1 MKYFRRQ
8 NLNSSNILDDTVL
21 QTASGNI
28 ELNPTQK
35 VTIRGDLDIIGGA
48 IPGPEVTNI
57 LYVTMDGDDNN
68 SGTGEGPHQAKR
80 SLKSALSVAQQGTTI
95 YVRSGEYY
103 EDNPLRMPPK
113 VTIIGDSLRNTIIR
127 PLNGAESIGIINI
140 ERVNNVTTITTA
152 AAHGLST
159 EQRIRVRC
167 ASNDSVNETD
177 VNILEIPAINQISY
191 RQTGPNISATSATG
205 KIKWAPDLFVVN
217 SANYLANMVFKGL
230 AAPAYCMVI
239 DTDAIVDTSPYIQ
252 NCSNINGPW
261 MRNGKEWLPFQ
272 TSQPNETGAPVTGP
286 RPLLDDEIDPL
297 QVDVYGIDVEGAG
310 GGMLIDGDRY
320 NSQSPIK
327 SMVADAFTQVAQ
339 GGIGFHIT
347 NFGYMQLVSCFA
359 VLCYKSFYTTRGG
372 YLSISNSVCDFGLS
386 GFEADGFY
394 PDPYSSGITNQDYY
408 SSVGSVTVT
417 GTGSGFTSAPIIE
430 FEPPTTPGGIRA
442 TAVASIDPTLGI
454 INAVT
459 MIENGSGYDFVPE
472 ITITPSYGA
481 VARAN
486 LAKNQFI
493 EVFNLANTPQIGS
506 IMFTGDVDPLSGNEI
521 GYYVTQLSNKSFT
534 FKYDEQK
541 CRRDVGLILN
551 AVLSD
556 AVLDT
561 NHASTYAGISY
572 LRSYSSKVT
581 TLQKAQTIAGLEE
594 ARDQA
599 LTYTANSTMQTKI
612 TEGFNTVIAIIN
624 TGLSAVPAIVNNP
637 TAVREPGYFE
647 AAEILLANK
656 TFIQEEVAAWINYTY
671 STFEYDRDKCS
682 RDVKLI
688 LDAVLTDYMFGTN
701 YGSRTAGLAY
711 IRSYSS
717 NVTSSQKSQTI
728 AGLNHAR
735 DLALAYASDPATQI
749 AITNGFSIVTN
760 IINAVSG
767 SGAPAISFTAPLTP
781 VAFSYDAAAA
791 QIEINKSFIADELAA
806 YITDNLS
813 PGTIPGYDEATCKR
827 DVAYIIDAMA
837 FDLYYGGNSATV
849 GAALAYYN
857 GVTNVVSGETAEFV
871 STFTRLQDVIPYIIQ
886 SDNAGWTRSVSNT
899 SLQDVS
905 LLAGSPTASTA
916 AQALIQIIIDVVV
929 GGTSSAPVVQKPIY
943 SLGINYKLKN
953 TYRQAV
959 LIEDDKIAYDTVLW
973 LDRTYGNF
981 TYNEA
986 TCKRDIAY
994 ITDAVAYDLTYE
1006 GNTQTTNAALS
1017 YAAGNVIDG
1026 QIEQT
1031 QAAYEYWKNIVG
1043 QIVKNIPIT
1052 PTPGNVVIQDTSY
1065 PLGTPANPDGPATKA
1080 ETLIQIIVDVVD
1092 FGTGYVPDPVSYPEY
1107 VNGDPTLNIERNIIL
1122 EDLSTIQT
1130 SVIVFLNN
1138 AYGGSTK
1145 VFIFPPITK
1154 VIEGTNIRFHNVSTI
1169 STASTAMEYVGS
1181 GVTYNALPFFGG
1193 EPDPTRERVEINN
1206 GKCFTVTSDQ
1216 IGNYKIG
1223 QYFTVNALT
1232 GGVSINAEDLSLSGL
1247 SSIGPFNRNGVPVGV
1262 QLREIS
1268 NNANLIASNGLQ
1280 DVNTVPTQEAV
1291 ATYVESRYVNKLT
1304 TNDQTITSNNITL
1317 TGDLGINGGDL
1328 YSTATTVNIFNR
1340 DDKDSITD
1348 NGPATVNAF
1357 LNATAIEIGAA
1368 TGTTN
1373 INHNLDV
1380 DGDVNID
1387 GGDLTVSTSTFNLAN
1402 TNAITVNAFGAATII
1417 TVGDTG
1423 GSGILTLKNDS
1434 VVLYGDLEV
1443 RGGDVTTNQTTFRL
1457 VDTTATTV
1465 HFAGAATT
1473 LNIGDSATD
1482 SSTYNFASGVT
1493 GNTKT
1498 KNINIGTN
1506 AAVGSTVNITLGS
1519 THGTNLLT
1527 INAPTVVGASADQH
1541 LFDTVAT
1548 ALHIGGAA
1556 TTIDLGASTGT
1567 THIRHNLDVDG
1578 DVNIDGGDLTV
1589 STSTFNLVNTTA
1601 TTVNA
1606 FGAATSIVIGSNA
1619 GTTNVKNNLDVDGDV
1634 NIDGG
1639 DLTVSTSTFNL
1650 VNTNATTVNFAGAA
1664 TTVNIGGTTGTTTVK
1679 NNLDVDGD
1687 VNIDGGDLTV
1697 STLIFNLANTTAT
1710 TVNFAGAGTTVNIG
1724 SSSGTTNVKNNL
1736 DVDGDVNIDGGDL
1749 TVSTPTFNLAN
1760 TTATTGNLFGAATTI
1775 NIGAAGSAGTTTVK
1789 TDNVVLDGDLQVK
1802 GGDITTNQLTFNL
1815 LNTTSTTVNAFGA
1828 GTAIA
1833 IGAATGTTNIKNNLD
1848 VDGDVNIDGGD
1859 LTASTSTFNLLN
1871 TTVTT
1876 GNLFGVA
1883 TGINLGTTAVG
1894 ASTLTFGPA
1903 ITGNTLKISST
1914 ASGTVNITTD
1924 ATSGIANIFTSI
1936 TDTTNIASSGI
1947 INLGNSSLST
1957 TLVDIGGAI
1966 TGNQLK
1972 ISGTASGTVAITS
1985 DVTTGIVNLFNN
1997 ITTGTVNIAGAGA
2010 STINVGSST
2019 STVNIGQLIL
2029 TTDLAVPYGGT
2040 GVSTFTANGIVYGNN
2055 GSALQVT
2062 AASNPG
2068 SNATTSYGIL
2078 TTDASNVPVWTDTID
2093 GGSY

>member
-1 MKYFRRQ
+1 MKYLRRQ
-8 NLNSSNILDDTVL
+8 NFNVGNILDDTVL
-21 QTASGNI
+21 QTSIGNI

-127 PLNGAESIGIINI
+127 PLNGPESAGVASI
-140 ERVNNVTTITTA
+140 EKTNNYVTITTST
-152 AAHGLST
+152 AHGLSVGD
-159 EQRIRVRC
+159 RIRVRVQIGT
-167 ASNDSVNETD
+167 AVPSGSFVIGNTYKILTVGDTNFIELGADTNSVGETFKATDVGDLPGVGETAGTAAWIEVDETD
-177 VNILEIPAINQISY
+177 VNITEVPSSTTLVY
-191 RQTGPNISATSATG
+191 RQTGPNIVSTSATG

-217 SANYLANMVFKGL
+217 SGNYLANMVFKGL
-230 AAPAYCMVI
+230 AAPAYCMAI
-239 DTDAIVDTSPYIQ
+239 DSDAIVDTSPYIQ

-261 MRNGKEWLPFQ
+261 MRNGVEWLPFV
-272 TSQPNETGAPVTGP
+272 TEQPNQAGAPVTGP

-297 QVDVYGIDVEGAG
+297 QVDLYGIDTEGAG
-310 GGMLIDGDRY
+310 GGMLIDGDKY

-327 SMVADAFTQVAQ
+327 SMVADAFTQVCQ

-394 PDPYSSGITNQDYY
+394 PDPYSSGFTTSDYY
-408 SSVGSVTVT
+408 SSVGSVTVS
-417 GTGSGFTSAPIIE
+417 GTGSGFTVAPLIE

-454 INAVT
+454 INAIT
-459 MIENGSGYDFVPE
+459 MIENGSGYDFEPA
-472 ITITPSYGA
+472 ITITPTNGA
-481 VARAN
+481 AATAN

-493 EVFNLANTPQIGS
+493 EVYGLANTPQIGS
-506 IMFTGDVDPLSGNEI
+506 VMFTGDIDPVTGYEL
-521 GYYVTQLSNKSFT
+521 GYYVTQITNESFT

-541 CRRDVGLILN
+541 CRRDVGYILD

-556 AVLDT
+556 AVLGT

-612 TEGFNTVIAIIN
+612 SEGFDSVIAIIN
-624 TGLSAVPAIVNNP
+624 TGLSAVSAITNNP
-637 TAVREPGYFE
+637 TSVREAGYYE

-671 STFEYDRDKCS
+671 SAFEYNRDKCK
-682 RDVKLI
+682 RDIKLI
-688 LDAVLTDYMFGTN
+688 LDAILTDFMFGTN
-701 YGSRTAGLAY
+701 YYTRTAGLSY

-717 NVTSSQKSQTI
+717 NVTDLQKSQTI
-728 AGLNHAR
+728 AGLNYAR
-735 DLALAYASDPATQI
+735 DLALEYVSDTATQTT
-749 AITNGFSIVTN
+749 ITNGFAIVTS
-760 IINAVSG
+760 IIDAVSG
-767 SGAPAISFTAPLTP
+767 VGAPAVSFTAPLTP
-781 VAFSYDAAAA
+781 IAFSYDAAAA
-791 QIEINKSFIADELAA
+791 QIQINKSFIADELAA

-813 PGTIPGYDEATCKR
+813 PGTIPGYDESTCKR

-857 GVTNVVSGETAEFV
+857 GVINVVSGETAEFV
-871 STFTRLQDVIPYIIQ
+871 STFTRLQNIIPFIIQ
-886 SDNAGWTRSVSNT
+886 CDNVGWTRSTSNT

-905 LLAGSPTASTA
+905 LIAASPAAGTA
-916 AQALIQIIIDVVV
+916 AQALIQIIVDVIV
-929 GGTSSAPVVQKPIY
+929 GGESSAPIVQKPTY
-943 SLGINYKLKN
+943 SLGVNYKLKN
-953 TYRQAV
+953 TFRLAV
-959 LIEDDKIAYDTVLW
+959 LVEDDKIAYDTVVW
-973 LDRTYGNF
+973 LDNTYGNF

-994 ITDAVAYDLTYE
+994 ITDAMAYDLTYE
-1006 GNTQTTNAALS
+1006 GNTQTTNAALA

-1026 QIEQT
+1026 QVEQT
-1031 QAAYEYWKNIVG
+1031 QAAYEYWKSIVG

-1052 PTPGNVVIQDTSY
+1052 PTTGNTATQETGY
-1065 PLGTPANPDGPATKA
+1065 PLGSPSNPDGPAAKA
-1080 ETLIQIIVDVVD
+1080 ETLVQIIVDVID
-1092 FGTGYVPDPVSYPEY
+1092 FGTGYVPDPVTYPEY
-1107 VNGDPTLNIERNIIL
+1107 VNGDPTLNIERVAVL
-1122 EDLSTIQT
+1122 EDTVTIQN
-1130 SVIVFLNN
+1130 SVIDFLNG

-1145 VFIFPPITK
+1145 VYTFPPITK
-1154 VIEGTNIRFHNVSTI
+1154 VTSGTTIRFNNVSTI

-1193 EPDPTRERVEINN
+1193 KPVPAKERVEINN

-1223 QYFTVNALT
+1223 SYFTVNALT
-1232 GGVSINAEDLSLSGL
+1232 GGVSINAEDLNLSGL
-1247 SSIGPFNRNGVPVGV
+1247 SSIGPFKRNGVPVGV
-1262 QLREIS
+1262 QLREVN

-1304 TNDQTITSNNITL
+1304 TNDQTITSDHITL
-1317 TGDLGINGGDL
+1317 AGDLGINGGDL
-1328 YSTATTVNIFNR
+1328 YTTATTVNIFNR
-1340 DDKDSITD
+1340 DDKDSVIE
-1348 NGPATVNAF
+1348 NGPETVNAF
-1357 LNATAIEIGAA
+1357 LNATTIEIGAS

-1373 INHNLDV
+1373 IHHDLDV
-1380 DGDVNID
+1380 DGNLNVD
-1387 GGDLTVSTSTFNLAN
+1387 GSELTVSNATFNLAN
-1402 TNAITVNAFGAATII
+1402 TSATTVNAFGAATTI
-1417 TVGDTG
+1417 TAGASG
-1423 GSGILTLKNDS
+1423 SSGILTFKNDS
-1434 VVLYGDLEV
+1434 VVLYGNLEV
-1443 RGGDVTTNQTTFRL
+1443 RGGYVTTNQSTFRL
-1457 VDTTATTV
+1457 IDTTATTV

-1567 THIRHNLDVDG
+1567 THIRHD
-1578 DVNIDGGDLTV
+1578 
-1589 STSTFNLVNTTA
+1589 
-1601 TTVNA
+1601 
-1606 FGAATSIVIGSNA
+1606 
-1619 GTTNVKNNLDVDGDV
+1619 
-1634 NIDGG
+1634 
-1639 DLTVSTSTFNL
+1639 
-1650 VNTNATTVNFAGAA
+1650 
-1664 TTVNIGGTTGTTTVK
+1664 
-1679 NNLDVDGD
+1679 
-1687 VNIDGGDLTV
+1687 
-1697 STLIFNLANTTAT
+1697 
-1710 TVNFAGAGTTVNIG
+1710 
-1724 SSSGTTNVKNNL
+1724 
-1736 DVDGDVNIDGGDL
+1736 
-1749 TVSTPTFNLAN
+1749 
-1760 TTATTGNLFGAATTI
+1760 
-1775 NIGAAGSAGTTTVK
+1775 
-1789 TDNVVLDGDLQVK
+1789 
-1802 GGDITTNQLTFNL
+1802 
-1815 LNTTSTTVNAFGA
+1815 
-1828 GTAIA
+1828 
-1833 IGAATGTTNIKNNLD
+1833 LD

-1859 LTASTSTFNLLN
+1859 LTASTTTFNLLN
-1871 TTVTT
+1871 ATVTT
-1876 GNLFGVA
+1876 GNVLGVA
-1883 TGINLGTTAVG
+1883 TEVNLGTDAI
-1894 ASTLTFGPA
+1894 APSTLTFGPE
-1903 ITGNTLKISST
+1903 ISGNIVKIAGSALGVISL
-1914 ASGTVNITTD
+1914 TTD
-1924 ATSGIANIFTSI
+1924 TTNGIANIFTTI
-1936 TDTTNIASSGI
+1936 TDTTNIAESGI
-1947 INLGNSSLST
+1947 INLGSSSVAT
-1957 TLVDIGGAI
+1957 TSVNIGGAF

-1972 ISGTASGTVAITS
+1972 ISGTVDGTVTVTS
-1985 DVTTGIVNLFNN
+1985 DVTTGTVDLFNN
-1997 ITTGTVNIAGAGA
+1997 LTTGTLNIAGAGA
-2010 STINVGSST
+2010 NTINLGSAT

-2029 TTDLAVPYGGT
+2029 TTELAVPYGGT
-2040 GVSTFTANGIVYGNN
+2040 GLTTFTTNGIVYGNA
-2055 GSALQVT
+2055 GDDLQVT

-2068 SNATTSYGIL
+2068 VGNATTSYGIL

>member
-8 NLNSSNILDDTVL
+8 NLNLSNILDDTVL

-35 VTIRGDLDIIGGA
+35 VTIRGDLEILGGA

-57 LYVTMDGDDNN
+57 LYVTQDGDDNN
-68 SGTGEGPHQAKR
+68 DGTGEGPLQAKR
-80 SLKSALSVAQQGTTI
+80 TLKSALSVAQQGTTI

-103 EDNPLRMPPK
+103 ENNPLRMPPK

-127 PLNGAESIGIINI
+127 PLNGPESVAIINV
-140 ERVNNVTTITTA
+140 ERTNNITTITTA
-152 AAHGLST
+152 AVHGL
-159 EQRIRVRC
+159 EVRDRIRVRSQIGS
-167 ASNDSVNETD
+167 AIPSGSFVIGNIYKILTVGDTNFIELGAATNTVGETFIALEVGDLPGPGQTAGTAAWIQVDETD
-177 VNILEIPAINQISY
+177 VNILEVPASNQISY
-191 RQTGPNISATSATG
+191 RQTGPDIVSTAATG
-205 KIKWAPDLFVVN
+205 KVKWAPDLFVVN
-217 SANYLANMVFKGL
+217 SGNYLANMVFKGL
-230 AAPAYCMVI
+230 AAPAYCMAI

-261 MRNGKEWLPFQ
+261 LKNGEEWLPFQ
-272 TSQPNETGAPVTGP
+272 TTQPNLTGTPVTGP
-286 RPLLDDEIDPL
+286 RPLLDDDIDPT
-297 QVDVYGIDVEGAG
+297 QVDLYGVDVEGAG
-310 GGMLIDGDRY
+310 GGMIIDGDQY

-339 GGIGFHIT
+339 GGVGFHIT

-394 PDPYSSGITNQDYY
+394 PDPYSSGIVNQDYY

-417 GTGSGFTSAPIIE
+417 GTGSGFTTAPLIE
-430 FEPPTTPGGIRA
+430 FEPPTTPGGVRA

-454 INAVT
+454 INAIT
-459 MIENGSGYDFVPE
+459 MIENGSGYDFQPA
-472 ITITPSYGA
+472 ITITPDNGA

-493 EVFNLANTPQIGS
+493 EVFNLANSPQIGS
-506 IMFTGDVDPLSGNEI
+506 IMFTGDIDPLSGNEI
-521 GYYVTQLSNKSFT
+521 GYLVTQLSNKSFT

-551 AVLSD
+551 AVLTD
-556 AVLDT
+556 AVFDT

-581 TLQKAQTIAGLEE
+581 TLQKAQTIAGIEE

-599 LTYTANSTMQTKI
+599 LTYTANSTMQSRI
-612 TEGFNTVIAIIN
+612 TSGFDTVIAIIN
-624 TGLSAVPAIVNNP
+624 TGLSAVPAINNNP
-637 TAVREPGYFE
+637 TAVREPGYYE

-671 STFEYDRDKCS
+671 ITFEYDRDKCA

-688 LDAVLTDYMFGTN
+688 LDAVLTDYIFGTN
-701 YGSRTAGLAY
+701 YSSRTAGLAY

-717 NVTSSQKSQTI
+717 NVTSLQKAQTI
-728 AGLNHAR
+728 AGLNYAR
-735 DLALAYASDPATQI
+735 DLALVYAVDPATQT
-749 AITNGFSIVTN
+749 AITNGFAIVTD

-767 SGAPAISFTAPLTP
+767 IGAPAVSFTAPLTP
-781 VAFSYDAAAA
+781 VVFSYDAAAA
-791 QIEINKSFIADELAA
+791 QIQINKSFIADEAAA

-813 PGTIPGYDEATCKR
+813 PGTIPGYNEATCKR
-827 DVAYIIDAMA
+827 DVAYIVDAMA

-849 GAALAYYN
+849 GAAVAYYN
-857 GVTNVVSGETAEFV
+857 GVTNVVSGEIAAFV
-871 STFTRLQDVIPYIIQ
+871 STFTRLKTIIPYIVQ

-905 LLAGSPTASTA
+905 LIAASPAAGTA
-916 AQALIQIIIDVVV
+916 AQNLIQIIIDVVSS
-929 GGTSSAPVVQKPIY
+929 GTSSAPVVQKPTY

-953 TYRQAV
+953 EYRVSV
-959 LIEDDKIAYDTVLW
+959 LVEDDKIAYDTVVW
-973 LDRTYGNF
+973 LDSTYGNF

-1026 QIEQT
+1026 QIEET
-1031 QAAYEYWKNIVG
+1031 QAAYEYWKTIVG

-1052 PTPGNVVIQDTSY
+1052 PTTGNAITQTTSL
-1065 PLGTPANPDGPATKA
+1065 PLGTPSNPNGPATKA
-1080 ETLIQIIVDVVD
+1080 QTLIQIIIDVID
-1092 FGTGYVPDPVSYPEY
+1092 FGTGYVPDPVAYPEY
-1107 VNGDPTLNIERNIIL
+1107 VNGDPTLNIERTAIL
-1122 EDLSTIQT
+1122 EDELTIQN
-1130 SVIVFLNN
+1130 SVINFLNA

-1145 VFIFPPITK
+1145 VYIFPPITQ
-1154 VIEGTNIRFHNVSTI
+1154 VVDGTNIRFHNVSTI
-1169 STASTAMEYVGS
+1169 STGGTALEYVGS

-1193 EPDPTRERVEINN
+1193 EPVPAKERIEINN
-1206 GKCFTVTSDQ
+1206 GKCFTVTNDQ
-1216 IGNYKIG
+1216 VGNFRVG
-1223 QYFTVNALT
+1223 EYFTVNALT

-1262 QLREIS
+1262 QLREVS
-1268 NNANLIASNGLQ
+1268 NNANLIGSNGLQ

-1304 TNDQTITSNNITL
+1304 SNDQTITSNNITL
-1317 TGDLGINGGDL
+1317 AGDLGINGGDL
-1328 YSTATTVNIFNR
+1328 YSTATTVNVFNR

-1357 LNATAIEIGAA
+1357 LNATAIEFGAA

-1373 INHNLDV
+1373 INHSLDV
-1380 DGDVNID
+1380 NGDLNVDGSN
-1387 GGDLTVSTSTFNLAN
+1387 LTVSSTTFNLAN
-1402 TNAITVNAFGAATII
+1402 TTATTVNAFGDATTITAGAA
-1417 TVGDTG
+1417 
-1423 GSGILTLKNDS
+1423 GSSGVLTFKNDS
-1434 VVLYGDLEV
+1434 VILYGDLEV

-1473 LNIGDSATD
+1473 LNVGDSATETA
-1482 SSTYNFASGVT
+1482 TYNFGTGVT
-1493 GNTKT
+1493 ANARTKT
-1498 KNINIGTN
+1498 INIGTN
-1506 AAVGSTVNITLGS
+1506 AAVGSNVSITLGS

-1548 ALHIGGAA
+1548 AIHIGGAA
-1556 TTIDLGASTGT
+1556 TTIDLGSSNGT
-1567 THIRHNLDVDG
+1567 THIRH
-1578 DVNIDGGDLTV
+1578 
-1589 STSTFNLVNTTA
+1589 S
-1601 TTVNA
+1601 
-1606 FGAATSIVIGSNA
+1606 
-1619 GTTNVKNNLDVDGDV
+1619 
-1634 NIDGG
+1634 
-1639 DLTVSTSTFNL
+1639 
-1650 VNTNATTVNFAGAA
+1650 
-1664 TTVNIGGTTGTTTVK
+1664 
-1679 NNLDVDGD
+1679 
-1687 VNIDGGDLTV
+1687 
-1697 STLIFNLANTTAT
+1697 
-1710 TVNFAGAGTTVNIG
+1710 
-1724 SSSGTTNVKNNL
+1724 
-1736 DVDGDVNIDGGDL
+1736 
-1749 TVSTPTFNLAN
+1749 
-1760 TTATTGNLFGAATTI
+1760 
-1775 NIGAAGSAGTTTVK
+1775 
-1789 TDNVVLDGDLQVK
+1789 
-1802 GGDITTNQLTFNL
+1802 
-1815 LNTTSTTVNAFGA
+1815 
-1828 GTAIA
+1828 
-1833 IGAATGTTNIKNNLD
+1833 LD

-1859 LTASTSTFNLLN
+1859 LTASTATFNLLN
-1871 TTVTT
+1871 ANVTT
-1876 GNLFGVA
+1876 ANVLGVA
-1883 TGINLGTTAVG
+1883 TIVNLGTSAG
-1894 ASTLTFGPA
+1894 SSSTLTFGPA
-1903 ITGNTLKISST
+1903 ISGNTLKI
-1914 ASGTVNITTD
+1914 ASATSGAVSITTD
-1924 ATSGIANIFTSI
+1924 ATSGIANIFASI

-1957 TLVDIGGAI
+1957 TAIDIGGAI

-1972 ISGTASGTVAITS
+1972 ISGTASGTVTVTS
-1985 DVTTGIVNLFNN
+1985 DVTTGVVDLFNN
-1997 ITTGTVNIAGAGA
+1997 ITTGTLNIAGAGA
-2010 STINVGSST
+2010 NTINLGSTT

-2029 TTDLAVPYGGT
+2029 TTELAVPYGGT
-2040 GVSTFTANGIVYGNN
+2040 GLTTVTTNGIIYGNAGN
-2055 GSALQVT
+2055 DLQVT
-2062 AASNPG
+2062 AASDPG
-2068 SNATTSYGIL
+2068 VGNATTSYGIL